1 MMWWAILAAIF
12 IIGSFIYS
20 QSTLNAFGLGPET
33 FKEALARMKEE
44 EAQNVEQNAAV
55 QGSQDPV
62 MNEVEKS
69 ELRAVMSKFVLKNSY
84 EAASPASDSGLTDAA
99 SGMIDRAMQLAS
111 GLTNSFGQRE
121 LPRMQNVS
129 TCAVSRPTP
138 ACMTV
143 LRVAGDYARNDDLNA
158 FTRESRFLG
167 SLASCL
173 GVRKPAECTA
183 WMPCAKAIMASSPV
197 FTTDDIIT
205 DSGLAAIQSSA
216 LVRNL
221 GFSGTQCALSN
232 MTASPRPRKED
243 VCTMAAEMNAF
254 QQSLFGRTFGAL
266 SSMNEFCAS
275 DDTFDQ
281 YLAANVG
288 PQ

>member
-1 MMWWAILAAIF
+1 MNWLLVLVAAF
-12 IIGSFIYS
+12 IIVAFIYY
-20 QSTLNAFGLGPET
+20 QSSLNALNAFGLGPET
-33 FKEALARMKEE
+33 LDEILARTETAS
-44 EAQNVEQNAAV
+44 AQNAV
-55 QGSQDPV
+55 DQGSQDPV
-62 MNEVEKS
+62 MKEAEKS
-69 ELRAVMSKFVLKNSY
+69 ELRTIMSKIVLKNSY
-84 EAASPASDSGLTDAA
+84 EAESPASDSGLTDAA

-138 ACMTV
+138 ACATV
-143 LRVAGDYARNDDLNA
+143 LRVAGEYALADDLGA

-167 SLASCL
+167 NLASCL

-197 FTTDDIIT
+197 FTTDDIMT
-205 DSGLAAIQSSA
+205 DSDLAAIQSSA

-221 GFSGTQCALSN
+221 GFGGTQCALSN
-232 MTASPRPRKED
+232 MAASPTPRKED

-254 QQSLFGRTFGAL
+254 QQQLFGRTFGAL
-266 SSMNEFCAS
+266 SSMKDFCAS
-275 DDTFDQ
+275 DETFDM
-281 YLAANVG
+281 YLAENVG
-288 PQ
+288 PK